1 MNIFYYNFKKANTYL
16 LILILTICFFATTIF
31 YYLNITNQKRID
43 TTLNDNIQ
51 NRKITIF
58 TSEIDKE
65 KIQSIDHVVLVL
77 ENYYSAVIEYKEE
90 EISLTNILLYDEKS
104 IQEGEVIVP
113 RTFNLK
119 IDDDIEIK
127 SKKFRIA
134 GLSKNK
140 TIYMNGSDIF
150 NILDERELN
159 EKNYLIIV
167 DDYKNSDK
175 VLKTI
180 NELNIEANK
189 SILDTR
195 KVDNLKKII
204 NRIAV
209 FNNIVSIISIIMIVE
224 IYIYTFKE
232 ETKNIS
238 LLKLLGYSNITI
250 NTKLFNYTNILMLTS
265 FLITALFSALINY
278 YLIHIKFYNINMFSN
293 IIYNIKLFY
302 IYIAVIVFF
311 FFINSIK
318 IKKIK
323 PLENI

>member
-31 YYLNITNQKRID
+31 YYLSITNQKRID

-65 KIQSIDHVVLVL
+65 KIQSIDHVVFVL

-265 FLITALFSALINY
+265 FLITALFSALVNY
-278 YLIHIKFYNINMFSN
+278 YLIHIKFYNINIFSN